1 MPYTTY
7 TVILLGILFGSPEAA
22 GKCKAKK
29 EELDQCLAVVAPIMP
44 KVGLPHTR
52 PQLDNMC
59 KAFKGGMSCVDRY
72 TSSCLKPEERTELEQ
87 HLKGARSFLA
97 FLCDD
102 PVFQRGKRI
111 GRGVVS

>member
-1 MPYTTY
+1 MLQIHLINFMNALQEVNIQQIFNKHTQMKLIFPGA
-7 TVILLGILFGSPEAA
+7 IPGSPEAA

-59 KAFKGGMSCVDRY
+59 KWVARDR
-72 TSSCLKPEERTELEQ
+72 LQ
-87 HLKGARSFLA
+87 GAGRAVASWGFVGH
-97 FLCDD
+97 
-102 PVFQRGKRI
+102 VFPI
-111 GRGVVS
+111 L